1 MQERKHSGVKRTN
14 RSPYSH
20 YLENFVNNLLMFAQI
35 ILAFS
40 LAGLAIYLVI
50 VLAKVKT
57 LLVQIGSDVKNVSA
71 RVIPVLENMEVITS
85 KLRSI
90 TANFD
95 DQMTI
100 VTSSVQSIREI
111 ADSIVEFE
119 RRVQDRI
126 EAPVLEVAGLL
137 GSVVRGI
144 AAFINRLRR

>member
-1 MQERKHSGVKRTN
+1 MI
-14 RSPYSH
+14 
-20 YLENFVNNLLMFAQI
+20 AQI
-35 ILAFS
+35 ILVLS
-40 LAGLAIYLVI
+40 LAALAMYLVV
-50 VLAKVKT
+50 VLTKVKT
-57 LLVQIGSDVKNVSA
+57 LLTQIESDVKEVSSK
-71 RVIPVLENMEVITS
+71 VIPVLENMEVITS

-100 VTSSVQSIREI
+100 VRNSVQSIKEI

-126 EAPVLEVAGLL
+126 EAPVLEVAGIL

-144 AAFINRLRR
+144 AAFINRLRG

>member
-1 MQERKHSGVKRTN
+1 MN
-14 RSPYSH
+14 
-20 YLENFVNNLLMFAQI
+20 NFLMFAQI
-35 ILAFS
+35 ILVLS

-57 LLVQIGSDVKNVSA
+57 LLVQIESDVKNVSA

-100 VTSSVQSIREI
+100 ITSSVQSIKEI
-111 ADSIVEFE
+111 SDSIVEFE

-126 EAPVLEVAGLL
+126 EAPVLEVAGML

-144 AAFINRLRR
+144 AAFINRLRG

>member
-1 MQERKHSGVKRTN
+1 M
-14 RSPYSH
+14 
-20 YLENFVNNLLMFAQI
+20 NNLLMFAQI
-35 ILAFS
+35 ILVFS
-40 LAGLAIYLVI
+40 LAGLAIYLFI

-57 LLVQIGSDVKNVSA
+57 LLVQIESDVKNVSA

-95 DQMTI
+95 DQKTI
-100 VTSSVQSIREI
+100 ITSSVQSIKEI
-111 ADSIVEFE
+111 ADSIVDFE

-126 EAPVLEVAGLL
+126 EAPVLEVAGIL

-144 AAFINRLRR
+144 AAFINRLRG

>member
-1 MQERKHSGVKRTN
+1 MIA
-14 RSPYSH
+14 
-20 YLENFVNNLLMFAQI
+20 LI
-35 ILAFS
+35 ILVLS
-40 LAGLAIYLVI
+40 LAALAMYLVV
-50 VLAKVKT
+50 VLTKVKT
-57 LLVQIGSDVKNVSA
+57 LLTQIESDVKEVSS

-100 VTSSVQSIREI
+100 VRNSVQSIKEI

-126 EAPVLEVAGLL
+126 EAPVLEVAGIL

-144 AAFINRLRR
+144 AAFINRLRG

>member
-1 MQERKHSGVKRTN
+1 MT
-14 RSPYSH
+14 
-20 YLENFVNNLLMFAQI
+20 NLLMFAQI
-35 ILAFS
+35 ILALS
-40 LAGLAIYLVI
+40 LAGLAIYLVL

-100 VTSSVQSIREI
+100 VTNSVQSIKEI

-144 AAFINRLRR
+144 AAFINRLRG

>member
-1 MQERKHSGVKRTN
+1 M
-14 RSPYSH
+14 
-20 YLENFVNNLLMFAQI
+20 NNLLMFAQI
-35 ILAFS
+35 ILVLS
-40 LAGLAIYLVI
+40 LAALAIYLVV
-50 VLAKVKT
+50 VLTKVKT
-57 LLVQIGSDVKNVSA
+57 LLTQIESDVRQVSA
-71 RVIPVLENMEVITS
+71 RVVPVLENMEVITS

-100 VTSSVQSIREI
+100 VKSSVRSLKEI

-126 EAPVLEVAGLL
+126 EAPVLEVAGIL

-144 AAFINRLRR
+144 AAFINRLRG

>member
-1 MQERKHSGVKRTN
+1 
-14 RSPYSH
+14 
-20 YLENFVNNLLMFAQI
+20 MFAQI
-35 ILAFS
+35 ILVFS
-40 LAGLAIYLVI
+40 LVGLAIYLVI

-57 LLVQIGSDVKNVSA
+57 LLVQIESDVKNVSA

-100 VTSSVQSIREI
+100 VTSSVQSIKEI

-126 EAPVLEVAGLL
+126 EAPVLEVAGML

-144 AAFINRLRR
+144 AAFINRLRG

>member
-1 MQERKHSGVKRTN
+1 
-14 RSPYSH
+14 
-20 YLENFVNNLLMFAQI
+20 
-35 ILAFS
+35 
-40 LAGLAIYLVI
+40 
-50 VLAKVKT
+50 
-57 LLVQIGSDVKNVSA
+57 
-71 RVIPVLENMEVITS
+71 MEVITS

-100 VTSSVQSIREI
+100 VTNSVQSIKEI

-126 EAPVLEVAGLL
+126 EAPVLEVAGML

-144 AAFINRLRR
+144 AAFINRLRG

>member
-1 MQERKHSGVKRTN
+1 
-14 RSPYSH
+14 
-20 YLENFVNNLLMFAQI
+20 MFGQI
-35 ILAFS
+35 ILVLS

-57 LLVQIGSDVKNVSA
+57 LLIQIESDVKNVSA

-100 VTSSVQSIREI
+100 VKSSVQSIKEI

-126 EAPVLEVAGLL
+126 EAPVLEVAGIL

-144 AAFINRLRR
+144 AAFINRLRG

>member
-1 MQERKHSGVKRTN
+1 MHSGAKRTN
-14 RSPYSH
+14 RSHYSH
-20 YLENFVNNLLMFAQI
+20 YLENLVNNLLMFGQI
-35 ILAFS
+35 ILVLS

-57 LLVQIGSDVKNVSA
+57 LLVQIESDVKNVSA

-85 KLRSI
+85 RLRSI

-95 DQMTI
+95 DQMTV
-100 VTSSVQSIREI
+100 VTSSVQSIKEI

-137 GSVVRGI
+137 GSVVRGV
-144 AAFINRLRR
+144 AAFINRLRG

>member
-1 MQERKHSGVKRTN
+1 
-14 RSPYSH
+14 
-20 YLENFVNNLLMFAQI
+20 MFAQI
-35 ILAFS
+35 ILVFS

-57 LLVQIGSDVKNVSA
+57 LLVQIESDVKNVTA

-100 VTSSVQSIREI
+100 VTSSVQSIKEI

-126 EAPVLEVAGLL
+126 EAPVLEVAGIL

-144 AAFINRLRR
+144 AAFINRLRG

>member
-1 MQERKHSGVKRTN
+1 
-14 RSPYSH
+14 
-20 YLENFVNNLLMFAQI
+20 MFAQI
-35 ILAFS
+35 ILVVS

-57 LLVQIGSDVKNVSA
+57 LLVQIESDVKNVSA

-100 VTSSVQSIREI
+100 VKSSVQSIKEI

-126 EAPVLEVAGLL
+126 EAPVLEVAGIL

-144 AAFINRLRR
+144 AAFINRLRG

>member
-1 MQERKHSGVKRTN
+1 M
-14 RSPYSH
+14 
-20 YLENFVNNLLMFAQI
+20 NNLLMVAQI
-35 ILAFS
+35 ILVLS
-40 LAGLAIYLVI
+40 LAGLAMYLVV

-57 LLVQIGSDVKNVSA
+57 LLVQIESDVKNVSG

-100 VTSSVQSIREI
+100 VKSSVQSIKEI
-111 ADSIVEFE
+111 ADSIAEFE

-126 EAPVLEVAGLL
+126 EAPVLEVAGML

-144 AAFINRLRR
+144 AAFINRLRG

>member
-1 MQERKHSGVKRTN
+1 MN
-14 RSPYSH
+14 
-20 YLENFVNNLLMFAQI
+20 NFLMFAQI
-35 ILAFS
+35 ILVLS
-40 LAGLAIYLVI
+40 LAGLAVYLVI

-57 LLVQIGSDVKNVSA
+57 LLVQIESDVRNVSA

-100 VTSSVQSIREI
+100 VKSSVQSIKEI

-126 EAPVLEVAGLL
+126 EAPVLEVAGIL

-144 AAFINRLRR
+144 AAFINRLRG

>member
-1 MQERKHSGVKRTN
+1 M
-14 RSPYSH
+14 
-20 YLENFVNNLLMFAQI
+20 NNLLMFGQI
-35 ILAFS
+35 ILVLS
-40 LAGLAIYLVI
+40 LAGLAIYLFI

-57 LLVQIGSDVKNVSA
+57 LLVQIESDVKNVSA

-100 VTSSVQSIREI
+100 ITSSVQSIKEI
-111 ADSIVEFE
+111 ADSIVDFE
-119 RRVQDRI
+119 RRVRDRI
-126 EAPVLEVAGLL
+126 AAPVLEVAGIL

-144 AAFINRLRR
+144 AAFINRLRG

>member
-1 MQERKHSGVKRTN
+1 M
-14 RSPYSH
+14 
-20 YLENFVNNLLMFAQI
+20 ENFVNNLLMFAQI
-35 ILAFS
+35 ILVFS

-57 LLVQIGSDVKNVSA
+57 LLVQIESDVKNVSS

-100 VTSSVQSIREI
+100 ITNSVQSIKEI

-144 AAFINRLRR
+144 AAFINRLRW

>member
-1 MQERKHSGVKRTN
+1 M
-14 RSPYSH
+14 
-20 YLENFVNNLLMFAQI
+20 NNLLMFAQI
-35 ILAFS
+35 ILVFS
-40 LAGLAIYLVI
+40 LAGLAIYLFI

-57 LLVQIGSDVKNVSA
+57 LLVQIESDVKNVSA

-100 VTSSVQSIREI
+100 ITSSVQSIKEI
-111 ADSIVEFE
+111 ADSIVDFE

-126 EAPVLEVAGLL
+126 EAPVLEVAGIL

-144 AAFINRLRR
+144 AAFINRLRG

>member
-1 MQERKHSGVKRTN
+1 M
-14 RSPYSH
+14 
-20 YLENFVNNLLMFAQI
+20 ENFVNNLLMFAQI
-35 ILAFS
+35 ILVFS
-40 LAGLAIYLVI
+40 LAGLAIYLVM
-50 VLAKVKT
+50 VLAQVKT
-57 LLVQIGSDVKNVSA
+57 LLVQIESDVKNVTA

-100 VTSSVQSIREI
+100 VTNSVQSIKEI

-126 EAPVLEVAGLL
+126 EAPVLEVAGIL

-144 AAFINRLRR
+144 AAFINRLRG

>member
-1 MQERKHSGVKRTN
+1 MT
-14 RSPYSH
+14 
-20 YLENFVNNLLMFAQI
+20 NLLMFAQI
-35 ILAFS
+35 ILALS
-40 LAGLAIYLVI
+40 LAGLAIYLVL

-100 VTSSVQSIREI
+100 VTSSVQSIKEI

-144 AAFINRLRR
+144 AAFINRLRG